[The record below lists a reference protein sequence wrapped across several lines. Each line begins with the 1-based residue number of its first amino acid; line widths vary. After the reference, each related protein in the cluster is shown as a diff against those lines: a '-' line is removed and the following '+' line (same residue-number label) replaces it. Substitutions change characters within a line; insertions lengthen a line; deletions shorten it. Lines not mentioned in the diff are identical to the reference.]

1 MIKQAGIVAAVLFL
15 LTAPG
20 FSQDGPLSLSVAGGE
35 AFSKQTTGNGTTLAP
50 TQNFV
55 FLGSLRLRMARVA
68 WLEAN
73 FGHTDNSQNFAA
85 GTLDYRIQTTVTELS
100 GAVVITPFQK
110 AKLKPYILA
119 GGGVLVFNP
128 SSTLINGNVTPAGVR
143 ETRPA
148 ILYGVGLDYPLLWK
162 LSLRLQYRG
171 LFYQPPDF
179 KVVGLFTGGR
189 GHMAE
194 PTVGLAFTF

>member
-1 MIKQAGIVAAVLFL
+1 MIKQAGIVVAALFL

-20 FSQDGPLSLSVAGGE
+20 FAQDGPLSLSVAGGD
-35 AFSKQTTGNGTTLAP
+35 AISKQTSGNGTTLAP

-55 FLGSLRLRMARVA
+55 FVGSLRLRMARIA

-73 FGHTDNSQNFAA
+73 FGHTDNSQKFTT
-85 GTLDYRIQTTVTELS
+85 GTLDYRIQSTVTELS
-100 GAVVITPFQK
+100 GAIVVTPFQK
-110 AKLKPYILA
+110 VRLKPFILA

-128 SSTLINGNVTPAGVR
+128 NNTLIDGNQTPAGVR
-143 ETRPA
+143 QTRPA

-162 LSLRLQYRG
+162 LALRLQYRG